1 VHEQTP
7 VHNSDRGG
15 FTLIELLVVIA
26 IIAILAAVLFPVF
39 AKAREKARAT
49 SCVSNEKQ
57 LGLAFVQYVQD
68 YDESYPVDTNGG
80 NYNGWAGELFPYVKS
95 YNSFA
100 CPDDSTIVSGSRSV
114 DSYAMNANLM
124 APGPN
129 GTANAQ
135 LAYPKISQLV
145 SPASTVLVFEVQG
158 VQNVQLLVTTEAQ
171 SATGYG
177 TVMGWGAGSHPLCN
191 GYSCVYA
198 TGPIGGN
205 ALTCETPSIDNGA
218 VHSMM
223 SNYLAADGHVKTL
236 RPEKVSGG
244 YPPSSSSSVQGGS
257 TAAGTG
263 SMLLTA
269 GGSPVTLTFSPL

>member
-1 VHEQTP
+1 MRTYP
-7 VHNSDRGG
+7 GRAKA

-26 IIAILAAVLFPVF
+26 IIAILAAILFPVF
-39 AKAREKARAT
+39 AKAREKARQT

-57 LGLAFVQYVQD
+57 LGLAFVQYTQD
-68 YDESYPVDTNGG
+68 YDESYPVDSNGG
-80 NYNGWAGELFPYVKS
+80 NYNGWAGELFPYIKS

-100 CPDDSTIVSGSRSV
+100 CPDDNTVVAQFRSI

-129 GTANAQ
+129 GTADGQ
-135 LAYPKISQLV
+135 SAYPKVSQLV
-145 SPASTVLVFEVQG
+145 APASTVLIFEVQG

-177 TVMGWGAGSHPLCN
+177 TVMGWGAASHPLCN

-198 TGPIGGN
+198 TGAIGGN
-205 ALTCETPSIDNGA
+205 ALTCETPLVDNGA
-218 VHSMM
+218 IHSMQ

-244 YPPSSSSSVQGGS
+244 YPPSSTGSIQSGSV
-257 TAAGTG
+257 AAGTG
-263 SMLLTA
+263 SMLLVS
-269 GGSPVTLTFSPL
+269 GGIPVTMTFSPI